1 LIAPLGAA
9 AAAKRSAGN
18 GAPASLVRAA
28 LAAEPALWR
37 GGECLGFA
45 GDAATAPA
53 IALSP
58 AVAPFARF
66 LPCFDLVLAG
76 AVAELTGAPP
86 VPALPSSRHSA
97 G

>member
-1 LIAPLGAA
+1 
-9 AAAKRSAGN
+9 
-18 GAPASLVRAA
+18 

-37 GGECLGFA
+37 GGECRGFA
-45 GDAATAPA
+45 GDATAAPA
-53 IALSP
+53 IAFSP

-66 LPCFDLVLAG
+66 LPSFDLELAG

-86 VPALPSSRHSA
+86 VPTLPSSRHSA